1 MPARTTLRK
10 RILRLVL
17 GMLTVVSLTISG
29 AVWYSTDSQV
39 REQITHQLDVASEIV
54 RNTLA
59 LQETQLVQAAQVLTA
74 DFGFKQAIASSDTET
89 IRSMLQNHGERIDAD
104 LIAIVSLDGTVVAS
118 TSPEINAGTSFAADA
133 LLEKAV
139 RENGVASFLAL
150 GENAYQLILLPVKA
164 PNIIGVAMIGFRMD
178 DTLLKN
184 LRKVSRL
191 DVTLTFRNDQAS
203 FKTLSSLPASR
214 VTNALYGNSTT
225 PGFRLPFLSINP
237 YVTQALSLPTDD
249 ESGVRIL
256 VSASVDEFYE
266 QFDALK
272 FEILFI
278 SIAGISIS
286 LLAATIFSRNI
297 SLPLQQLADAAR
309 SVAHGDYRV
318 QVNAGKSS
326 QEVYELNA
334 AFAAMQHDVHVREE
348 RIVFQSQHDTLTGLL
363 NRQHIIDLI
372 SERIEANDIA
382 QPCLV
387 IAINTL
393 DFRVINEMYGYE
405 SGDDYLREVARRL
418 LAHTGADSLCAR
430 LNADEFLVFMPLTQ
444 PREIAVSALE
454 RVLVQPYRINNSDV
468 RAHFRLATAHYPD
481 DSQNACELL
490 NKADV
495 AIDVARQRKINV
507 FHYEHGIEQ
516 ARQQRLQIINDL
528 RQALTVQDGQLMMFY
543 QPKICM
549 QTGEASRFE
558 ALIRWIHPVRGFI
571 PPDHFIQIAEQSGL
585 IEALTDFVVATVIVQ
600 LGEWQRAGLH
610 YKVAVN
616 LSARDVARTELLDFI
631 LVELARAELPRE
643 SLSIEITESDIMS
656 EPEKAIS
663 LLQRYRSE
671 GISVAID
678 DFGTGFSSLSQ
689 LRNMPVSQ
697 LKIDKGFVLQLADNP
712 NDRIIVQSTIEL
724 AHRFGLEVVA
734 EGVENSESLA
744 YLQSWGCEW
753 AQGYLFGK
761 PMKPADIPG
770 WMATYAASGKK
781 IAQQRA

>member
-1 MPARTTLRK
+1 MPARTTLRN

-59 LQETQLVQAAQVLTA
+59 LRETQLLQAAQVLTA
-74 DFGFKQAIASSDTET
+74 DFGFKQAVASSDTET
-89 IRSMLQNHGERIDAD
+89 ISSMLLNHADRIDAD
-104 LIAIVSLDGTVVAS
+104 LIAILSLDGLVVAS
-118 TSPEINAGTSFAADA
+118 TSPEIGAGTSFSAGT

-139 RENGVASFLAL
+139 RENGASSFLAL
-150 GENAYQLILLPVKA
+150 GDDAFQLILLPVKA
-164 PNIIGVAMIGFRMD
+164 PNIIGVAVIGFRMD
-178 DTLLKN
+178 DTLLLSLKQ
-184 LRKVSRL
+184 VSRL
-191 DVTLTFRNDQAS
+191 DVTLTFRNDDAS
-203 FKTLSSLPASR
+203 FTTLSSLADNQ
-214 VTNALYGNSTT
+214 VTGALYGSSTT
-225 PGFRLPFLSINP
+225 PGFRLPFISINP
-237 YVTQALSLPTDD
+237 YVTQALNLPTDD

-256 VSASVDEFYE
+256 VSASVDDFYQ

-286 LLAATIFSRNI
+286 LLLGTIFSRNI

-309 SVAHGDYRV
+309 SVANGNYRV
-318 QVNAGKSS
+318 EVNAGKSS
-326 QEVYELNA
+326 QEVHELNT

-348 RIVFQSQHDTLTGLL
+348 RIVFQSQHDALTGLL

-372 SERIEANDIA
+372 GERLDGHDFTR
-382 QPCLV
+382 QYV
-387 IAINTL
+387 VVAINTL

-405 SGDDYLREVARRL
+405 SGDEYLRQVARRL
-418 LAHTGADSLCAR
+418 LAHTGESSLCAR
-430 LNADEFLVFMPLTQ
+430 LNADEFLVFMPLDQT
-444 PREIAVSALE
+444 RDVAVAELE
-454 RVLVQPYRINNSDV
+454 QVLVQPYRINDIDV
-468 RAHFRLATAHYPD
+468 RARFRLATSHYPE

-495 AIDVARQRKINV
+495 AIDVARQRKLTV
-507 FHYEHGIEQ
+507 FHYEPGIEQ

-528 RQALTVQDGQLMMFY
+528 RLALTTQDGQLMMFY
-543 QPKICM
+543 QPKVCM
-549 QTGEASRFE
+549 RTGEATRFE
-558 ALIRWIHPVRGFI
+558 ALIRWIHPTRGFI

-585 IEALTDFVVATVIVQ
+585 IEALTDFVVAAVITQ
-600 LGEWQRAGLH
+600 LGEWQRTGLH

-631 LVELARAELPRE
+631 MAEMARAELPRE
-643 SLSIEITESDIMS
+643 CLSIEITESDIMS
-656 EPEKAIS
+656 EPEKAIA

-753 AQGYLFGK
+753 AQGYFFGK

-770 WMATYAASGKK
+770 WMRAYAQSDKK
-781 IAQQRA
+781 IANQRA